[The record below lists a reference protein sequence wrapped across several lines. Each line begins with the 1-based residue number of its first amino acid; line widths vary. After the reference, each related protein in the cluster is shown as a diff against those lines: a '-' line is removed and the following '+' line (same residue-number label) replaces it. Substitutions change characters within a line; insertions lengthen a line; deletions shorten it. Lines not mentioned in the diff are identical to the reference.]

1 MISDE
6 ELYILSFYAASELA
20 GALLFGRLA
29 LRTDISEY
37 RAPLIGH
44 CAEEARHAQ
53 ILTDLIVEL
62 GHTPVKVTSLYQTE
76 MGRDF
81 GLPTSAVE
89 ILALTQIFELRV
101 LQHYEAH
108 ASMPGVD
115 SRVAATLNS
124 MIEDEHGHI
133 DWVDV
138 ELRRYREAEGNASVD
153 AALSKARRADEQAH
167 ARLTADPT
175 YTTYFKELL

>member
-1 MISDE
+1 MSDE

-37 RAPLIGH
+37 RVPLTAH

-62 GHTPVKVTSLYQTE
+62 GHTPLKVTNLYQTE

-81 GLPTSAVE
+81 GLPTSAIE
-89 ILALTQIFELRV
+89 ILALTQVFELRV

-108 ASMPGVD
+108 ASMQGVNP
-115 SRVAATLNS
+115 RVATTLDS

-138 ELRRYREAEGNASVD
+138 ELRRYRQAEGNDSVD
-153 AALSKARRADEQAH
+153 AAMSRARHADERAH
-167 ARLTADPT
+167 ARLTSDPT
-175 YTTYFKELL
+175 YITYFKELL